1 MSLPSFPNVDPPIQ
15 REDAVNQILSS
26 IAMEELG
33 LSHILNAEGEKMQYI
48 LGTLPGLSG
57 PAATVEDVLNA
68 NESVRGLLETA
79 VQNQIFLKGK
89 MQGALDASP
98 MRGPT
103 GPTGPTGTFL
113 IGKRIKPQK
122 ISQYNNKIYH
132 ITWNTALWRLWAV
145 FSYIIKDKKEV
156 SKWKKIKPS
165 SPLTK
170 DSPRSRTPEYR
181 SKSNWVL
188 LALKHWIALCR
199 NALLEM

>member
-1 MSLPSFPNVDPPIQ
+1 MSQPNFPIIDPPLTRDGSIN
-15 REDAVNQILSS
+15 EIIAS
-26 IAMEELG
+26 IAAEELS
-33 LSHILNAEGEKMQYI
+33 LSHILNAEGEKLQYV
-48 LGTLPGLSG
+48 LGTLPGLGES
-57 PAATVEDVLNA
+57 ADIEDVLDVNK
-68 NESVRGLLETA
+68 SVQRTLDEITQQQLLLGA
-79 VQNQIFLKGK
+79 KLSA
-89 MQGALDASP
+89 ALDAP
-98 MRGPT
+98 VFTGPT
-103 GPTGPTGTFL
+103 GATGPTGTFL
-113 IGKRIKPQK
+113 IGKCAKLQNFL
-122 ISQYNNKIYH
+122 QYDNKIYH

-145 FSYIIKDKKEV
+145 FSYIINDKKEV

>member
-103 GPTGPTGTFL
+103 GPTGTFL

-145 FSYIIKDKKEV
+145 FSYIINDKKEV

-170 DSPRSRTPEYR
+170 DSPRSQTPEYR